1 MTTEAKLEN
10 GTSTGSEVTPRERV
24 TERILALEATDEQYR
39 KAKPDAALQAE
50 ARQPGLRL
58 PQILE
63 MFAEGYADRPA
74 LGWRAR
80 ELTTDP
86 ATGRTTSQLLHRFDT
101 MSYRDLW
108 ANVRAVA
115 TAWRHDAA
123 NPVKPGDVVATLGFA
138 SPEYLT
144 VDLVS
149 GYLGL
154 VAVPLQHNATASR
167 LQPIVA
173 EIEPQVLATGAGYLD
188 LAVEAALGSTSLRRL
203 VVFDYRPEV
212 DDLRENLSVP
222 RRSWPPPAWR

>member
-1 MTTEAKLEN
+1 M
-10 GTSTGSEVTPRERV
+10 PR
-24 TERILALEATDEQYR
+24 ALVID
-39 KAKPDAALQAE
+39 DNVDIGWLICHALRTAGWRCDQWE
-50 ARQPGLRL
+50 
-58 PQILE
+58 E

-86 ATGRTTSQLLHRFDT
+86 ATGRTTTQLLHRFDT
-101 MSYRDLW
+101 ISYRDLW

-115 TAWRHDAA
+115 AAWRRDAVT
-123 NPVKPGDVVATLGFA
+123 PVAPGDVVATLGFA

-144 VDLVS
+144 LDLVT

-188 LAVEAALGSTSLRRL
+188 LAVEAVLGSSSLRRL
-203 VVFDYRPEV
+203 VVFDYQPEI
-212 DDLRENLSVP
+212 DDQRENLQRAQQKLLHEERHP
-222 RRSWPPPAWR
+222 WHRGTPGHCGA